1 MKGEPPGMKK
11 RWLTGMLVLA
21 LLVPVMV
28 QVRAQA
34 QEGSST
40 ALKQPAIEIP
50 SMSYNFGDVYHQDK
64 YVHAFTI
71 KNKGSGDL
79 VINDVKPG

>member
-1 MKGEPPGMKK
+1 MKK

-21 LLVPVMV
+21 LLVPVM
-28 QVRAQA
+28 AQA
-34 QEGSST
+34 QEGSAT

-50 SMSYNFGDVYHQDK
+50 SMSYDFGDVYHQDK